1 MRISPAQVL
10 GAMARKAVMT
20 ETEAQLEAGL
30 VERLTALGWAPVT
43 LPDEAAMLANLKAQ
57 LEAYNQVQLS
67 DPEFA
72 RVLNHLDRS
81 SVFERAK
88 ILRDRYEL
96 TREDGSRLFL
106 EFFNTREWR
115 QNRFQVAQQVAQ
127 EGTYKTRYDVTLL
140 INGLPL
146 VQIELKRRGLEI
158 KEAFNQINRYHRH
171 GYGAGRG
178 LFQYVQVFVISNGV
192 NTRYYANNRK
202 QSFQQTFTW
211 SLEDNIAINQLSEFA
226 DVFLDQ
232 CHVAK
237 MIARYVVIHE
247 GDRQLMV
254 LRPYQYYAVE
264 AMLAAIRAESRGGY
278 IWHTT
283 GSGKTLTSFK
293 AAQLIHEMEGV
304 DKVLFVV
311 DRADLDYQTTREFNA
326 YSDGSV
332 DGTHN
337 THNLVRQMTGGAKLI
352 VTTIQKLNAA
362 ISRSQFLEQMAPLA
376 GKRIVF
382 IFDECH
388 RSQFGDTHKR
398 ITNFFTNYQLF
409 GFTGTP
415 ILKENANKSEA
426 IARTTK
432 DLFGECLH
440 RYIIT
445 DAIRDGNVLKFGIEY
460 WGRLRA
466 RDGGLIDEKVA
477 GIDTQEFYDNPDR
490 IDAIVDWIIANHG
503 RKTHSRDFTAL
514 LAVSSVDTLI
524 QYYERFRA
532 KKAAGEHDLRVVT
545 IFTYGANEDDKDANG
560 LIQEPEF
567 EIGGEGAANLHSR
580 DALERI
586 IGDYNA
592 MYGTAFST
600 RDSVG
605 FYSYY
610 KDIAKRIK
618 ERERENASARDRVDV
633 LLVVAMFL
641 TGFDAKKVNTL
652 YVDKN
657 LQHHGLIQ
665 AYSRTNRVFNEV
677 KSQGNIVAFRNLKPA
692 TDAAIRLFADREA
705 PDEVLVEP
713 YEVYVNRFN
722 AAVQTLL
729 ALTPT
734 VDAVDALVD
743 ETERLAFVKA
753 FRALARLKNILD
765 VFAEFTWNHLDM
777 DPQAFDDFKSKYLDL
792 HDRTRRDREEGVVS
806 IINDVDFELELI
818 REDKISVAYILQL
831 LRDYKDDERRGQ
843 VFSDEDRE
851 RRIAS
856 ILDMVSSDTVLRSK
870 RELIQKFIERSM
882 HNVTAGDDVTPAFE
896 RFWSEERAQAIQTLC
911 EDEQLD
917 RAKLDQLI
925 GNYVFSHNVMRD
937 DVVRALQTPPRI
949 LERRRVVDRVLE
961 RMTSLIRTFD
971 DDLGGLELSA

>member
-1 MRISPAQVL
+1 MI
-10 GAMARKAVMT
+10 

-30 VERLTALGWAPVT
+30 VERLVALGWTAVS
-43 LPDEAAMLANLKAQ
+43 LPDEAAQLANLKAE
-57 LEAYNQVQLS
+57 LEAFNQIQLS
-67 DPEFA
+67 EAEFA

-81 SVFERAK
+81 TVFERAK
-88 ILRDRYEL
+88 TLRDRYEL
-96 TREDGSRLFL
+96 TREDGTRIFL
-106 EFFNTREWR
+106 EFFNGREWR

-127 EGTYKTRYDVTLL
+127 AGVYANRYDVTLL

-171 GYGAGRG
+171 SFGAGRS
-178 LFQYVQVFVISNGV
+178 LFQYVQLFVISNGV
-192 NTRYYANNRK
+192 DTRYYVNNRK
-202 QSFQQTFTW
+202 QSFKQTFTW
-211 SLEDNIAINQLSEFA
+211 SREDNTPINRLSDFA

-232 CHVAK
+232 CHIAK
-237 MIARYVVIHE
+237 MIGRYIVLHE

-264 AMLAAIRAESRGGY
+264 AMLAAVASGSRGGY

-293 AAQLIHEMEGV
+293 AAQLINELEGV

-362 ISRSQFLEQMAPLA
+362 ISRPQFLEQMGPMA

-388 RSQFGDTHKR
+388 RSQFGETHKR
-398 ITNFFTNYQLF
+398 ITSFFTNYQLF

-415 ILKENANKSEA
+415 ILVDNANKSGA
-426 IARTTK
+426 LAQTTAG
-432 DLFGECLH
+432 LFGDRLH
-440 RYIIT
+440 QYIIT
-445 DAIRDGNVLKFGIEY
+445 DAIRDGNVLRFGVEY
-460 WGRLRA
+460 WGRLKA
-466 RDGGLIDEKVA
+466 RDGNLIDEKVA

-490 IDAIVDWIIANHG
+490 IDAIVDWVIANHN
-503 RKTHSRDFTAL
+503 RKTHSRDFTAIF
-514 LAVSSVDTLI
+514 AVSSVDTLI
-524 QYYERFRA
+524 QYYEAFRA
-532 KKAAGEHDLRVVT
+532 KKAAGVHDLRVVT

-567 EIGGEGAANLHSR
+567 EIGPETPANLHTR
-580 DALERI
+580 DALERF

-592 MYGTAFST
+592 LYGTSFST
-600 RDSVG
+600 RDSFG

-618 ERERENASARDRVDV
+618 ERERENAKPQDRVDV

-665 AYSRTNRVFNEV
+665 AYSRTNRVLNEV

-692 TDAAIRLFADREA
+692 TDAAIRLYADREA
-705 PDEVLVEP
+705 PDTVLVEP
-713 YEVYVNRFN
+713 YEVYVSRFN
-722 AAVQTLL
+722 IAVDDLL
-729 ALTPT
+729 SVTPT
-734 VDAVDALVD
+734 VDDVDNLPD
-743 ETERLAFVKA
+743 EMARLAFVRA
-753 FRALARLKNILD
+753 FRALARLKNILNTFSEFDWED
-765 VFAEFTWNHLDM
+765 VTLDA
-777 DPQAFDDFKSKYLDL
+777 QIFEEFKSKYLDI
-792 HDRTRRDREEGVVS
+792 HDQTRKVSEEGVVS
-806 IINDVDFELELI
+806 IVSDVDFELELI
-818 REDKISVAYILQL
+818 REDKINVAYILQL
-831 LRDYKDDERRGQ
+831 LRDYKEDETRGRILTDD
-843 VFSDEDRE
+843 DRKG
-851 RRIAS
+851 RLSS
-856 ILDMVSSDTVLRSK
+856 ILDMLSTDVVLRSK
-870 RELIQKFIERSM
+870 RELIEKFIDRSM
-882 HNVTAGDDVTPAFE
+882 PGVAAGQEVTPAFE
-896 RFWSEERAQAIQTLC
+896 RFWSAERAAAVQTLC
-911 EDEQLD
+911 ADEGLD
-917 RAKLDQLI
+917 PERFDQLMR
-925 GNYVFSHNVMRD
+925 NYVFSHNVMRE
-937 DVVRALQTPPRI
+937 DVVKALRTQPRI
-949 LERRRVVDRVLE
+949 LERRRVIDRVIE
-961 RMTSLIRTFD
+961 RMSGLVRTFD
-971 DDLGGLELSA
+971 DDMGLLEPDGI